1 MNKLLKP
8 LLLIGNHVSQE
19 TADTLRK
26 DGQFDVIT
34 ASIGKFPSGG
44 LFVELFR
51 GAEKICPENLEKLK
65 GARSYILQ
73 SAPESNNDHL
83 QHLMIMAHT
92 LKLYG
97 VSKVTAIAPFLPN
110 LRQDRSLKDRFT
122 SVAAELN
129 AKQMAASGIDGVI
142 TMTPHS
148 KGAIGLYQKVFGDN
162 FSSITTTSAF
172 AADIKARFDAT
183 PDELVIGAPDGAD
196 KMSDEGQ
203 ARARDLAKEV
213 FGTVAPHM
221 MFRISKVHT
230 GVSDTKIISFDGD
243 VAGKDAIIIDD
254 MIDGGS
260 TMVNAASLLK
270 AHGARSVTAYATHG
284 ILTGTALENLL
295 SAKPDG
301 MSYAIDKIIITDTLP
316 EAQGKLAALLATQP
330 KFAGR
335 VEIMSSGP
343 AILEKVA
350 EMEVRAAQ
358 PFLDRTNMPTAKPA
372 AGYPGP

>member
-1 MNKLLKP
+1 MNKPLKP
-8 LLLIGNHVSQE
+8 LLLIGNHVSPE

-26 DGQFDVIT
+26 DGRFDVIT

-51 GAEKICPENLEKLK
+51 GSEKICPENLEKLK

-83 QHLMIMAHT
+83 QHMMIMAHT

-122 SVAAELN
+122 SVAADLN

-162 FSSITTTSAF
+162 FTSIPTTSAF
-172 AADIKARFDAT
+172 AADIKARFDAS

-213 FGTVAPHM
+213 FGAFGPHM

-230 GVSDTKIISFDGD
+230 GVSDTKITSFDGD

-284 ILTGTALENLL
+284 ILTDNALENLL
-295 SAKPDG
+295 SAKP
-301 MSYAIDKIIITDTLP
+301 
-316 EAQGKLAALLATQP
+316 
-330 KFAGR
+330 R
-335 VEIMSSGP
+335 P
-343 AILEKVA
+343 A
-350 EMEVRAAQ
+350 
-358 PFLDRTNMPTAKPA
+358 
-372 AGYPGP
+372 